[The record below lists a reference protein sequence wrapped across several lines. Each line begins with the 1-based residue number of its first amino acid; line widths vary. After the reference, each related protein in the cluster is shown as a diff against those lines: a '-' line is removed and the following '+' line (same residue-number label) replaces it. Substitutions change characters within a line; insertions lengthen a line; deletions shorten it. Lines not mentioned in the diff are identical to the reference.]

1 MTTFL
6 NLIATEPEVARLPI
20 MVDSSRFSVIEAGL
34 KCVQGKGVANSISL
48 KEGEEA
54 FLRQARRIRGYGA
67 GVVVMAFDEQGQA
80 ETVERKV
87 AICERAYRLL
97 TEAAGF
103 APEDLIF
110 DPNVLAVATGIEE
123 HAEFAKAFIEGTR
136 LIKERCPRAK
146 VSGGISNLSFSFRGN
161 DAVREAMH
169 AAFLYHAIAAGLDL
183 GIVNAGQLAVYQD
196 IEPELLERVED
207 VIFNRRDDATERLV
221 EYASRV
227 EGEGTK
233 RERDLSWRAAPV
245 EERLS
250 HALVHGIVDFIE
262 EDTEEARQKHARPL
276 DVIEGPLMNG
286 MSIVGD
292 LFGSGKMFLPQV
304 VKSARAMKRAVA
316 YLEPYMEAEK
326 AAGDGRP
333 RAQGKIVLA
342 TVKGDVHD
350 IGKNI
355 VGVVLGCNN
364 YEVIDLGVMVP
375 ADRILETAIEEGC
388 DVVGLSGLIT
398 PSLDEMVN
406 VAKEMERRELALPL
420 LIGGATTSKQHTAVR
435 IAPEYS
441 EPTLHVLDASRVVGV
456 VSSLLDPARKE
467 ALDHENRELQE
478 RLREQHAEKERKP
491 LLPIAEARA
500 NKERVPFDE
509 LPTPPFTGAQVVEP
523 ELTALREYID
533 WQFFF
538 HAWELKGKFPAILDR
553 PAARELYDDAQALLD
568 EIVRDQSL
576 QARGSYG
583 YWPARAEGD
592 DVVLEEGTRF
602 CFLRQQSAYGDSRP
616 NRCLADYVSPDRDH
630 IGAFAV
636 VIHGADELA
645 ARYEA
650 EQDDYRAIMVKAL
663 ADRFAEAFAE
673 YLHQQARREWYE
685 PDEQLSKE
693 ELIAEKFH
701 GIRPA
706 FGYPACPDHT
716 EKRKLFDLLGA
727 GRVGVEL
734 TESFAMTP
742 AAAVSGIYLA
752 HPLARYFSVGRLGRD
767 QVEDYAARKGMPVE
781 ETERWLGP
789 NLGYETRSRE
799 EALNR

>member
-1 MTTFL
+1 VL
-6 NLIATEPEVARLPI
+6 
-20 MVDSSRFSVIEAGL
+20 EAGL
-34 KCVQGKGVANSISL
+34 ECLQGKGVVNSISL
-48 KEGEEA
+48 KEGEDA
-54 FLRQARRIRGYGA
+54 FLEQARRVKRFGA
-67 GVVVMAFDEQGQA
+67 AVVVMAFDESGQA
-80 ETVERKV
+80 DTSERKV
-87 AICERAYRLL
+87 EICERAYNLL
-97 TEAAGF
+97 TQDGW

-123 HAEFAKAFIEGTR
+123 HAEFANAFIEATR
-136 LIKERCPRAK
+136 IIKERCPGAR
-146 VSGGISNLSFSFRGN
+146 VSGGISNLSFAFRGN

-169 AAFLYHAIAAGLDL
+169 AAFLYHAIAAGLDM
-183 GIVNAGQLAVYQD
+183 GIVNAGQLAVYED

-207 VIFNRRDDATERLV
+207 VIFNRRSDATERLV

-227 EGEGTK
+227 AGEGTK
-233 RERDLSWRAAPV
+233 RERDLAWREAPV

-262 EDTEEARQKHARPL
+262 ADTEEARQTFPRPL

-316 YLEPYMEAEK
+316 YLEPYMEEEK
-326 AAGDGRP
+326 AAGRN
-333 RAQGKIVLA
+333 QGKVVLA

-364 YEVIDLGVMVP
+364 YEVLDLGVMVP
-375 ADRILETAIEEGC
+375 ADKILDTAVEEDC

-406 VAKEMERRELALPL
+406 VAKEMERRELDLPL

-456 VSSLLDPARKE
+456 VSNLLDPARKD
-467 ALDHENRELQE
+467 ALDAENRELQE
-478 RLREQHAEKERKP
+478 RLREQHADKERKP
-491 LLPIAEARA
+491 LLAIDEARA
-500 NKERVPFDE
+500 NKERVPFDD
-509 LPTPPFTGAQVVEP
+509 LPEPPSLGARVLEP
-523 ELTALREYID
+523 QLTTLVQYID

-538 HAWELKGKFPAILDR
+538 HAWELKGKFPAILER
-553 PAARELYDDAQALLD
+553 PEARELYEDAQELLG
-568 EIVRDQSL
+568 EIVAGGL
-576 QARGSYG
+576 LGARGVYG
-583 YWPARAEGD
+583 WWPAHAEGD
-592 DVVLEEGTRF
+592 DVVLADGTRF
-602 CFLRQQSAYGDSRP
+602 TFLRQQSAYGDSRP
-616 NRCLADYVSPDRDH
+616 NRCLADYVSPQGDH

-636 VIHGADELA
+636 AIHGADELA
-645 ARYEA
+645 ARYQA
-650 EQDDYRAIMVKAL
+650 EHDDYRAIMVKAL
-663 ADRFAEAFAE
+663 ADRLAEAFAE
-673 YLHQQARREWYE
+673 YLHEVVRRAWYE

-693 ELIAEKFH
+693 ELVAERFS

-727 GRVGVEL
+727 EDAAGVSL
-734 TESFAMTP
+734 TESFAMSP
-742 AAAVSGIYLA
+742 AASVSGIYLA
-752 HPLARYFSVGRLGRD
+752 HPLARYFSVGRLALD
-767 QVEDYAARKGMPVE
+767 QVEDYAARKGISVDE
-781 ETERWLGP
+781 AERWLGP
-789 NLGYETRSRE
+789 NLGYVPRSRE
-799 EALNR
+799 EVGAR